1 MNELAHL
8 IQLTHSTAVDDAR
21 ADIEVYPENR
31 DEAAESV
38 NQITEQICSLHFALL
53 RGGEL
58 PEESK
63 VRFNRITVIGKRYA
77 RNAFAYVMDANNIHV
92 DIDNLQI
99 PANIYAK
106 QV

>member
-38 NQITEQICSLHFALL
+38 LYSLSFDDTFNGYSEAEMLEAITDLL
-53 RGGEL
+53 
-58 PEESK
+58 
-63 VRFNRITVIGKRYA
+63 T
-77 RNAFAYVMDANNIHV
+77 D
-92 DIDNLQI
+92 
-99 PANIYAK
+99 
-106 QV
+106 

>member
-1 MNELAHL
+1 MMR
-8 IQLTHSTAVDDAR
+8 TKTF
-21 ADIEVYPENR
+21 
-31 DEAAESV
+31 